1 VGVGC
6 GLKLRVDIQEIIRR
20 GFENGSRVYLD
31 LGRNFDIVF
40 GGGRPFL
47 SIITAAAARS
57 GA

>member
-1 VGVGC
+1 M
-6 GLKLRVDIQEIIRR
+6 RR

-31 LGRNFDIVF
+31 LGRKFDIVF